1 MNIEERAATGCR
13 MESYWTVQLCT
24 GGAEGI

>member
-1 MNIEERAATGCR
+1 MNIEERAAQACA
-13 MESYWTVQLCT
+13 MESCWTVQLCT